1 MVARFLK
8 LVICM
13 SRTSRTI
20 LIVDDEPR
28 QRSLMTGFVESL
40 GCAACAVDSGEAAL
54 ELLQSQ
60 SADMVL
66 LDVRL
71 PGINGIETLERIR
84 KKAPTIPVLLITAY
98 ADLRQAVVAMKSG
111 ADDYLAKPVD
121 LEELRA
127 AICDALQ
134 LTSDETHTT
143 QSVLPPL
150 PEGFIF
156 RSPAARRLLEQI
168 AIIAPSDAPVL
179 IHGETGTGK
188 EVVAGLVHAWSN
200 RSAGPMVA
208 ANCAAMPD
216 ALFES
221 ELFGHTKGAFTGAVQ
236 ARDGVFRT
244 ASGGTLFLDEIGEL
258 PISLQP
264 KLLRAMETNQ
274 VTPVGSDAPCQ
285 IDTRLVVATN
295 RDLEEEIREK
305 RFREDLYYRI
315 NVVELVLEPLRRRC
329 EDILP
334 MARHYAQHFAGGLVR
349 MSPQA
354 AQCLVVYRWPG
365 NVRELRN
372 AIQRACL
379 LCRGDIILPEHLPPK
394 ISAVAPERPS
404 AAGDDGRLSQVERA
418 TILATLDE
426 CKNNKTQAAKKLGIS
441 RRALIYKLHAIE
453 DT

>member
-1 MVARFLK
+1 
-8 LVICM
+8 
-13 SRTSRTI
+13 
-20 LIVDDEPR
+20 
-28 QRSLMTGFVESL
+28 MTGFVESL

-54 ELLQSQ
+54 AQLQSG
-60 SADMVL
+60 SIAMVL

-71 PGINGIETLERIR
+71 PGINGIETLERVR
-84 KKAPTIPVLLITAY
+84 KLNPTVPVLLITAY

-127 AICDALQ
+127 AICDALHLPQ
-134 LTSDETHTT
+134 DDSPEAQTD
-143 QSVLPPL
+143 LPPV

-156 RSPAARRLLEQI
+156 HSPAARRLLEQI
-168 AIIAPSDAPVL
+168 AILAPSDAPVL
-179 IHGETGTGK
+179 IRGETGTGK
-188 EVVAGLVHAWSN
+188 EVVARLVHAWSQ
-200 RSAGPMVA
+200 RADGPMVA

-221 ELFGHTKGAFTGAVQ
+221 ELFGHTQGAFTGASH

-258 PISLQP
+258 PITLQP

-274 VTPVGSDAPCQ
+274 VTPVGSDTPCI

-315 NVVELVLEPLRRRC
+315 NVVELALEPLRRRC

-334 MARHYAQHFAGGLVR
+334 LARHYAQHFAGGPVR
-349 MSPQA
+349 LSPQA
-354 AQCLVVYRWPG
+354 AQCLVVYQWPG

-379 LCRGDIILPEHLPPK
+379 LCRGDVILPDHLPPK
-394 ISAVAPERPS
+394 ISAIVPQRP
-404 AAGDDGRLSQVERA
+404 GPDRNDGRLSQVERA
-418 TILATLDE
+418 TILATLEE
-426 CKNNKTQAAKKLGIS
+426 CKNNKTQTAKKLGIS
-441 RRALIYKLHAIE
+441 RRALIYKLHDIE
-453 DT
+453 AG